1 MEEKAVRRRHA
12 VPNALLP
19 SVTVIFLQLG
29 TIVGGAIAVETVYSW
44 PGLGF
49 LTFQALQIPDL
60 PLLEGTFIVLSASV
74 IVMNLIA
81 DMLYRVLDPRVRQQ

>member
-1 MEEKAVRRRHA
+1 M
-12 VPNALLP
+12 PNALLP

-29 TIVGGAIAVETVYSW
+29 TIVGGAITVETVYSC

-49 LTFQALQIPDL
+49 LTYQALEIPDL
-60 PLLEGTFIVLSASV
+60 PLLEGTFLVLSASV

-81 DMLYRVLDPRVRQQ
+81 DMLYRVLDPRIRAQ

>member
-1 MEEKAVRRRHA
+1 
-12 VPNALLP
+12 LLP

-60 PLLEGTFIVLSASV
+60 PLLEGTFLVLSASV
-74 IVMNLIA
+74 ILMNLIA
-81 DMLYRVLDPRVRQQ
+81 DMLYRVLDPRVRAQ